1 MAVTQ
6 SQPPRPLA
14 SGPVPR
20 RPGPRRRPRAVPF
33 FLVLITVVLL
43 GNAIVGD
50 RGLTALIRANDES
63 VAISTT
69 ITMLRAENDDLRED
83 VRELRENTH
92 GVEALARGELGLIT
106 PGETMFIVGETPPDT
121 PVGLDPPG
129 SVDIDVSR

>member
-1 MAVTQ
+1 MAVAQ

-14 SGPVPR
+14 YGPVPR
-20 RPGPRRRPRAVPF
+20 RRGPRRRPRAVPL

-50 RGLTALIRANDES
+50 RGLTALIRAHDES
-63 VAISTT
+63 VAISTI

-106 PGETMFIVGETPPDT
+106 PGETMFIVDDTPPDT

-129 SVDIDVSR
+129 SIDSDASR